1 MEVADKEEE
10 GEEKESDRTKYQK
23 TINHFVEDSEEEESD
38 CDSDSLVPL
47 VCDLQ
52 SWNQIKELLEQ
63 MARYLSI
70 NSFCLHSLT

>member
-10 GEEKESDRTKYQK
+10 GEEKECDRTKYQK

-47 VCDLQ
+47 VCELQ
-52 SWNQIKELLEQ
+52 SWNQIEGVLEQ
-63 MARYLSI
+63 LARYYQLTL
-70 NSFCLHSLT
+70 FCLHSLT